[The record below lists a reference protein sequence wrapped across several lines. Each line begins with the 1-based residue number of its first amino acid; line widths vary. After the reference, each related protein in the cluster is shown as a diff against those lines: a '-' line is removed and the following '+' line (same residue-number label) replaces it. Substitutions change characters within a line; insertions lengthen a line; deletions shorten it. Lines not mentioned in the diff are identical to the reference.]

1 MSYKELEKKLY
12 SALKSKED
20 LNELC
25 EKLLVRYD
33 KLNGKYLKMVSRS
46 WDRWSFRSLDIKDR
60 TEKTAVLCG
69 L

>member
-1 MSYKELEKKLY
+1 VSYEKLEKMLF

-33 KLNGKYLKMVSRS
+33 KLNGKYLLHS
-46 WDRWSFRSLDIKDR
+46 
-60 TEKTAVLCG
+60 
-69 L
+69 

>member
-25 EKLLVRYD
+25 EKLLVRYN
-33 KLNGKYLKMVSRS
+33 KLNEKYFLYS
-46 WDRWSFRSLDIKDR
+46 
-60 TEKTAVLCG
+60 
-69 L
+69 